1 MMKKYVMDAGN
12 LPNVV
17 GEKIAE
23 LRGNSRELDTKILA
37 SWGTDFKTLRDTGLL
52 SN

>member
-23 LRGNSRELDTKILA
+23 LNLKVDWKIGNNLA
-37 SWGTDFKTLRDTGLL
+37 KYLYKL
-52 SN
+52 

>member
-23 LRGNSRELDTKILA
+23 LNLKVDWKIGNNLTKYLY
-37 SWGTDFKTLRDTGLL
+37 KL
-52 SN
+52 